1 MQKPI
6 LYTMILTA
14 GLLIGIAALR
24 YYPKISSIG
33 STLWF
38 SNDIETISL
47 EAGKAGSIELRL
59 TAATKAIY
67 LIVADRRMDRQWNNS
82 HLETRVGLKLG
93 QILNQ
98 QSISTAVFDRADSNL
113 APDAY
118 LPTSSIAAQVRDAF
132 IAIKAYT
139 EAKPSLTR
147 LPVIIFAHGDGCISS
162 LFAIEEF
169 SIEPDQLLLFGCA
182 YDQSLLETYGDMIF
196 NTMRL
201 SSVDDE
207 QMNQARIEWNEWLS
221 KSKYEEITEEDWLKQ
236 QKEMLKQQVHPD
248 LVAFRKTISV
258 FQRPNNINFLIESK
272 LLLFP
277 ILVESVLKKTRVLI
291 EQYPS
296 EFDEEISAELIKRN
310 QIQSEA
316 FGPRYQFKILAH
328 TDHYLFEKD
337 SPPASPIENMMSRSN
352 PFKSLSPAL
361 LHLIEEKSTK

>member
-1 MQKPI
+1 
-6 LYTMILTA
+6 LTA
-14 GLLIGIAALR
+14 GLLVGAAALR

-47 EAGKAGSIELRL
+47 EAGKAGSVELRL
-59 TAATKAIY
+59 TAKAKAIY
-67 LIVADRRMDRQWNNS
+67 LIVADRRMNRQWNNT

-98 QSISTAVFDRADSNL
+98 QSIGTAVFDRADSNL
-113 APDAY
+113 APDSY
-118 LPTSSIAAQVRDAF
+118 LPTSSIAGQVRDAF
-132 IAIKAYT
+132 IAVKAYT
-139 EAKPSLTR
+139 EARSQ
-147 LPVIIFAHGDGCISS
+147 LPIIIFAHGDGCISS
-162 LFAIEEF
+162 LLAIEEF
-169 SIEPDQLLLFGCA
+169 SIEPEQLLLFGCA
-182 YDQSLLETYGDMIF
+182 YDHSLLETYGDMIF

-207 QMNQARIEWNEWLS
+207 QMNQARTEWNEWLS
-221 KSKYEEITEEDWLKQ
+221 KPKYEEITEDDWLIK

-272 LLLFP
+272 RLLFP
-277 ILVESVLKKTRVLI
+277 NLVESALKKSRVLI

-316 FGPRYQFKILAH
+316 FGPRYRFKILFH

-361 LHLIEEKSTK
+361 LHLIEEKSNQ